1 MRVFIPLALAAST
14 IVALN
19 QRHQDSPLVMLEHPP
34 QDSINFAVHSRRVL
48 KVQNGRKLAQ
58 KTNRLRLAELSSQE
72 ESDASDPHLR
82 QLGAFKVAG
91 RACGAV
97 VGAVCGVG
105 SSTATGVRAAAYH
118 LKRGEPGSAF
128 VGVVGHSIVGSGY
141 GAVRVGKKGAEW
153 GAELGGKLDRKIGRQ
168 AGRIK
173 EKVQELRSRPKPAL
187 LL

>member
-14 IVALN
+14 VAALN

-82 QLGAFKVAG
+82 QLGVLKGVG
-91 RACGAV
+91 GACGAV
-97 VGAVCGVG
+97 VGAVCGAVSG
-105 SSTATGVRAAAYH
+105 AAGGVVTGLNDLGHGNLGGALVKVATGPFIGAGLRAY
-118 LKRGEPGSAF
+118 K
-128 VGVVGHSIVGSGY
+128 
-141 GAVRVGKKGAEW
+141 
-153 GAELGGKLDRKIGRQ
+153 GGKAGAKIGAKLDKKIGRQ

-173 EKVQELRSRPKPAL
+173 EKVQGMTSRRKLLSYSKLR
-187 LL
+187 

>member
-1 MRVFIPLALAAST
+1 MIKWD
-14 IVALN
+14 IYCGGLN

-82 QLGAFKVAG
+82 QLGAFKVVG
-91 RACGAV
+91 GACGAV
-97 VGAVCGVG
+97 VGAVCGAVR
-105 SSTATGVRAAAYH
+105 GVAYGVVAGASQIE
-118 LKRGEPGSAF
+118 KNKPGKALVEF
-128 VGVVGHSIVGSGY
+128 VGGPIYHSGY
-141 GAVRVGKKGAEW
+141 SAYKGGKAGAK
-153 GAELGGKLDRKIGRQ
+153 LGGKLDRNIGRQ

-173 EKVQELRSRPKPAL
+173 EKVQGMRSRPKPAL
-187 LL
+187 LPALQL

>member
-14 IVALN
+14 VAALN
-19 QRHQDSPLVMLEHPP
+19 QRHQDSPLVMLENPP

-82 QLGAFKVAG
+82 QLGVLKRVG
-91 RACGAV
+91 GACGAV
-97 VGAVCGVG
+97 VGAVCGAVG
-105 SSTATGVRAAAYH
+105 GAVAGVFSGALASFDG
-118 LKRGEPGSAF
+118 KPGL
-128 VGVVGHSIVGSGY
+128 GVAETVSGPIVGTAY
-141 GAVRVGKKGAEW
+141 GAYQ
-153 GAELGGKLDRKIGRQ
+153 GGKAGAKIGAKLDKKIGRQ

-173 EKVQELRSRPKPAL
+173 EKVQGMTSRRKLLSYSKLR
-187 LL
+187 

>member
-14 IVALN
+14 VAALN

-91 RACGAV
+91 GACGAV
-97 VGAVCGVG
+97 VGAVCGAGRGAVD
-105 SSTATGVRAAAYH
+105 TVRAVYH
-118 LKRGEPGSAF
+118 LKRGEPGN
-128 VGVVGHSIVGSGY
+128 GVVEAAAGPIAYSLVE
-141 GAVRVGKKGAEW
+141 GAKLGAK
-153 GAELGGKLDRKIGRQ
+153 LGGKLDRNIGRQ

-173 EKVQELRSRPKPAL
+173 EKLQGMRSRPRPAL
-187 LL
+187 RPAFLL

>member
-14 IVALN
+14 VAALN

-91 RACGAV
+91 GACGAV
-97 VGAVCGVG
+97 VGAVCGAVEG
-105 SSTATGVRAAAYH
+105 TATGVAKG
-118 LKRGEPGSAF
+118 LKSLAHGY
-128 VGVVGHSIVGSGY
+128 VGPAVIKTVAGPFVGSGLRAFQGGRE
-141 GAVRVGKKGAEW
+141 GAK
-153 GAELGGKLDRKIGRQ
+153 LGEKIDKKIGRQ

-173 EKVQELRSRPKPAL
+173 DKFQGKKSRPKPAL

>member
-14 IVALN
+14 VAALN

-48 KVQNGRKLAQ
+48 KVQNGSKLAQ

-91 RACGAV
+91 GACGAV
-97 VGAVCGVG
+97 VGAVCGAVVG
-105 SSTATGVRAAAYH
+105 SASGVIQ
-118 LKRGEPGSAF
+118 GFS
-128 VGVVGHSIVGSGY
+128 
-141 GAVRVGKKGAEW
+141 
-153 GAELGGKLDRKIGRQ
+153 
-168 AGRIK
+168 
-173 EKVQELRSRPKPAL
+173 KPARNKPGTAL
-187 LL
+187 STVVAGPII